1 MYFTSFS
8 SFLPELG
15 TGDIAVVI
23 ADFVVVVYVDCK
35 AVAVVEAAIVVVV
48 VVVVV
53 HKHTVDF
60 VPKKTFLFYVE
71 KQL

>member
-8 SFLPELG
+8 SFQPELG

-23 ADFVVVVYVDCK
+23 ADFVVVYVDCE